1 MMAHYPGH
9 KRAAFSDWVTAG
21 MPDQAEMEVNY
32 QHETWPADE
41 FLRDFLGCTD
51 VVPKELRRHLELA
64 TGLDEERL
72 MTYAHAA
79 HELLLF
85 RREGLARAHKYQL
98 EEETELEKEEDHEHE
113 RDVLEMERAEAED
126 AGAEER
132 WEER

>member
-9 KRAAFSDWVTAG
+9 KRGAFSDWVAAG
-21 MPDQAEMEVNY
+21 MPEEAQMEVNY
-32 QHETWPADE
+32 EHETWPADE

-51 VVPKELRRHLELA
+51 VVPKDLRRDLELA

-85 RREGLARAHKYQL
+85 RREGFALAHKYQL

-113 RDVLEMERAEAED
+113 RDVLEMERAEAD
-126 AGAEER
+126 AEAEER
-132 WEER
+132 EEGR